1 MGAWLLKNWLPLS
14 GASLLTLAV
23 CYGLHT
29 ISVGMIEAK
38 HEKALTEQK
47 TVLTAQ
53 CEAAKAITEEVS
65 YDYQKELAVR
75 DTSLAD
81 ARRLLNNKCT
91 ASVVGIASTG
101 HHGSSGSDKPSGSND
116 SGIRADANELIDI
129 AAEGEKYRLQL
140 IGCQAFVNRSRAA
153 RMNQ

>member
-29 ISVGMIEAK
+29 ISVGWIEAK
-38 HEKALTEQK
+38 HSKELTEQK

-65 YDYQKELAVR
+65 NDYQKELAAR
-75 DTSLAD
+75 DASLAD
-81 ARRLLNNKCT
+81 ARRLLSQRCT
-91 ASVVGIASTG
+91 AAVVGLPASG

-116 SGIRADANELIDI
+116 SGLRIDANEALDI

-140 IGCQAFVNRSRAA
+140 IGCQAFIERSRAA